1 MTEGVVAERE
11 RDVREAFEQLH
22 GRRPDIVW
30 SAPGRANLIGE
41 HTDYND
47 GFVLPFAIE
56 QRVFVAAGGRTD
68 RRIHA
73 HSLQAPADEG
83 WWLIDGSDSTD
94 PARGWLAYPFGVVR
108 ALQRHGAI
116 TGVDLVVDGDVPLGA
131 GLSSSAALEC
141 AVASA
146 VSELS
151 DIDLSGIELGLVGQ
165 AAENEYVGVPTGV
178 MDQLAALLCKADHA
192 LFVDTR
198 SLETRQI
205 PFHPAASRCALLVIV
220 TTSRHALASSEYA
233 SRRHDCELAARRL
246 GVPALRDVAP
256 SDLESAA
263 IALHD
268 ERLSSRMRHVVAEN
282 ARVLECVRLL
292 ESGRLRD
299 IGPILT
305 ASHVSLRDDY
315 EVSCR
320 ELDLTVEACV
330 RAGAL
335 GARMIGGG
343 FGGSVL
349 VLADADTEE
358 DIRSAASSLFAS
370 HGLRGPSVMRVVP
383 SAGAL
388 RAGRPRSTRSMYAVA
403 ERHSSR

>member
-1 MTEGVVAERE
+1 VTEGAVLERE
-11 RDVREAFEQLH
+11 RDAHEAFERRH
-22 GRRPDIVW
+22 GRKPDTVW

-56 QRVFVAAGGRTD
+56 QRVFVAAGRRTD
-68 RRIHA
+68 GRVQA

-83 WWLIDGSDSTD
+83 SWRVDD
-94 PARGWLAYPFGVVR
+94 PASADAAKGWLAYPFGVVR

-141 AVASA
+141 ALASA
-146 VSELS
+146 ITELS
-151 DIDLSGIELGLVGQ
+151 DLDLSSVELGLVGQ

-178 MDQLAALLCKADHA
+178 MDQLAALLCQADHA
-192 LFVDTR
+192 LFLDTR

-205 PFHPAASRCALLVIV
+205 PFHPATSRCVLLVID
-220 TTSRHALASSEYA
+220 TKSRHALASSGYA
-233 SRRHDCELAARRL
+233 SRRRDCELAAQRL
-246 GVPALRDVAP
+246 GVPALRDVEQ
-256 SDLESAA
+256 SDLESADT
-263 IALHD
+263 ALHD
-268 ERLSSRMRHVVAEN
+268 ERLSSRMRHVVTEN

-292 ESGRLRD
+292 ESGGLRD

-320 ELDLTVEACV
+320 ELDLAVDACDQ
-330 RAGAL
+330 AGAL

-349 VLADADTEE
+349 ALADADIEE
-358 DIRSAASSLFAS
+358 DVRSTASSSFAS
-370 HGLRGPSVMRVVP
+370 HGLRAPTVMRAVP

-388 RAGRPRSTRSMYAVA
+388 RADP
-403 ERHSSR
+403 

>member
-1 MTEGVVAERE
+1 MTEGVIVERE
-11 RDVREAFEQLH
+11 RDVHEAFERRH
-22 GRRPDIVW
+22 GRKPDTVW

-41 HTDYND
+41 HTDYNE

-56 QRVFVAAGGRTD
+56 QRVFVAAGRRADGRV
-68 RRIHA
+68 HA
-73 HSLQAPADEG
+73 HSLQAPTDEG
-83 WWLIDGSDSTD
+83 SWLIADPESSD
-94 PARGWLAYPFGVVR
+94 PAKGWLAYPFGVAR

-146 VSELS
+146 ITELS
-151 DIDLSGIELGLVGQ
+151 DLDLSSTELGLVGQ

-178 MDQLAALLCKADHA
+178 MDQLAALVCQADHA
-192 LFVDTR
+192 LFLDTR
-198 SLETRQI
+198 SLEARQI
-205 PFHPAASRCALLVIV
+205 PFHPATSGCVLLVID
-220 TTSRHALASSEYA
+220 TKSRHALASSGYA
-233 SRRHDCELAARRL
+233 SRRRDCELAAQRL
-246 GVPALRDVAP
+246 GVPALRDVQP
-256 SDLESAA
+256 SDLESADT
-263 IALHD
+263 ALHD
-268 ERLSSRMRHVVAEN
+268 ERLSSRMRHVVTEN

-292 ESGRLRD
+292 ESGRLRN
-299 IGPILT
+299 IGRMLT

-320 ELDLTVEACV
+320 ELDLAVDACE

-349 VLADADTEE
+349 ALADADFEE
-358 DIRSAASSLFAS
+358 DVRSTASSSFAS
-370 HGLRGPSVMRVVP
+370 HGLRVPTVMRAVP

-388 RAGRPRSTRSMYAVA
+388 RAGPP
-403 ERHSSR
+403 